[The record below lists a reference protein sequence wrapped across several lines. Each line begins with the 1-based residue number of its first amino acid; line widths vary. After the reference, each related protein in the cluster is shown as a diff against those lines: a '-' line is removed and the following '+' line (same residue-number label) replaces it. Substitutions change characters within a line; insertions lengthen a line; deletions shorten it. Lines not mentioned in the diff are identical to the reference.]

1 MYEEI
6 RPNAREATNKA
17 YEKLFEV
24 EKRTDDLIEAQMI
37 IEREK
42 LILNTVIADYKELAE
57 DFLKAADPE
66 LRDHIFRCKAV
77 GRDLRFRKQSGRDH
91 LYG

>member
-1 MYEEI
+1 MPEKRQAE
-6 RPNAREATNKA
+6 A

-57 DFLKAADPE
+57 DFLKAADPNYE
-66 LRDHIFRCKAV
+66 ITSSVVKLSA
-77 GRDLRFRKQSGRDH
+77 GSLRFSKQSGRDH